1 MAKAMTK
8 KELATIAGYT
18 YRQLY
23 NIDRDLP
30 ENKKLFVE
38 CEGSKCD
45 LAIFVQ
51 RWVDFNVNR
60 NSVDADDLDVVKA
73 RHETIKIQKTELEVE
88 RLRGTLIDVQDV
100 RILWGTVANTV
111 MQGLIHLPGRIAP
124 LLLMMDDEESISS
137 IIDEEIRKVL
147 DSLKD
152 VPLPGDEENEEV
164 NYEVEESGD
173 GS

>member
-1 MAKAMTK
+1 M
-8 KELATIAGYT
+8 
-18 YRQLY
+18 
-23 NIDRDLP
+23 
-30 ENKKLFVE
+30 
-38 CEGSKCD
+38 
-45 LAIFVQ
+45 
-51 RWVDFNVNR
+51 
-60 NSVDADDLDVVKA
+60 
-73 RHETIKIQKTELEVE
+73 E